1 MRPLASE
8 SENRTHGAKKIGRVN
23 TPTFSTGSTQ
33 SGQILMAYLVGI
45 ERTRPHI
52 IGTASFSAWL
62 VHSIHLPVKA
72 GVRFSTNARVASL

>member
-1 MRPLASE
+1 MRPPRPNLKTAP
-8 SENRTHGAKKIGRVN
+8 TALKKLGRVN
-23 TPTFSTGSTQ
+23 TPTFSTESTQ